1 MTPRPPDRLPDR
13 HEDDGHDVLGQ
24 VLQSVGRHLDTG
36 VAGAGGT
43 EATCGSARRPTGV
56 VRRGLAIAAS
66 IIMLATAAVI
76 VAPTRRA
83 VGGWFGVGPVAVR
96 LDPRLDV
103 AGVDTLAPVLDE
115 SQLVAVDP
123 DRAADVFGGPV
134 PAIDGTSLG
143 PPQQWWEPPEGGLLV
158 SWDGGVTTLWLLAVN
173 ADVSDYLFKFVPEAS
188 EVTEL
193 ADLGDGGVA
202 IGGDHLLR
210 TPRRYTWASNV
221 VVWSAVGVV
230 WRLESVGDVADIDGV
245 IRWAG
250 EFTRP

>member
-1 MTPRPPDRLPDR
+1 MTPKPPDR
-13 HEDDGHDVLGQ
+13 HEDDGHDVLRQ

-36 VAGAGGT
+36 VAGAGAT
-43 EATCGSARRPTGV
+43 EATCRPPRRSTGV
-56 VRRGLAIAAS
+56 VRRGLAVAAC
-66 IIMLATAAVI
+66 IIVVATAAVI
-76 VAPTRRA
+76 VVAPTRRA
-83 VGGWFGVGPVAVR
+83 VGSWFGVGPVAVR

-103 AGVDTLAPVLDE
+103 AALDTLAPVLDE

-134 PAIDGTSLG
+134 PAVDRTSLG

-158 SWDGGVTTLWLLAVN
+158 SWNGGVTTLWLLAVN

-193 ADLGDGGVA
+193 TNLGDGGVA
-202 IGGDHLLR
+202 ISGDHLLR
-210 TPRRYTWASNV
+210 TPRRDARATNV

-230 WRLESVGDVADIDGV
+230 WRLESVGDAADMDGL
-245 IRWAG
+245 IRSAG
-250 EFTRP
+250 EFTRA